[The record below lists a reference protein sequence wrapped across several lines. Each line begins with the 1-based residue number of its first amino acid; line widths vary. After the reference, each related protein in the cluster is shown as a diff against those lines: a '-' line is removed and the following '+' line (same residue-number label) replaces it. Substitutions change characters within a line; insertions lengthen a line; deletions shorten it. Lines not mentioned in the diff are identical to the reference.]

1 MFQAVHLALTVA
13 SAATV
18 CSQGP
23 PNYYGTPLLPCATE
37 ACETQDA
44 LIRVARRVPLGPAA
58 AAAAVPKNLSLEGK
72 GGGGGCAAESFE
84 SRRRAHT
91 RLPPSSTSL
100 AAHTATQPAQA
111 HHPLSPSPRPASR
124 HPLRRCGASWRARLR
139 GRRPAQMHRR
149 GLLRRHR
156 VARPARAGSCSGGV
170 RFE

>member
-1 MFQAVHLALTVA
+1 MRPTTHSSESRPGLEEWYRGSGSRWA
-13 SAATV
+13 
-18 CSQGP
+18 QG
-23 PNYYGTPLLPCATE
+23 
-37 ACETQDA
+37 Q
-44 LIRVARRVPLGPAA
+44 
-58 AAAAVPKNLSLEGK
+58 KNLSLEGE
-72 GGGGGCAAESFE
+72 GGGGGGGARAAESFE

-124 HPLRRCGASWRARLR
+124 RPLRRCGASWRARLR